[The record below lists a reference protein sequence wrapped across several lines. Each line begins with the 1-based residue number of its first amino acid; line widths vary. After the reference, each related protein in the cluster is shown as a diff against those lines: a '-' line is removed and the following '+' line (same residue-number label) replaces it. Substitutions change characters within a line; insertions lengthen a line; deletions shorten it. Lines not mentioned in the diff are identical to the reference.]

1 MNKVKIDNTK
11 YTNCLRLAFE
21 PNEHLEDRIEMT
33 KNFCLKYGFGDVM
46 LLINSEGF
54 CYGQMSIEEAKP
66 WVEAAKK
73 VKKVLNEAGIS
84 VSLNF
89 WNTIGHVD
97 RGRQLKPD
105 QHFRKMM
112 GIRGVEATWV
122 CCPQD
127 EKWLAYF
134 KELVQYMVRELEP
147 TVYWIEDDFR
157 YHNHGD
163 QLGYGEYLGGFGC
176 FCDEHMRIYN
186 EKLGTNYT
194 REEFAKQIFQ
204 AKPNHAR
211 NMWMDN
217 MRLSMNKLSYEIGNA
232 IKSVN
237 VGTEIGLMSS
247 GYPEHAIEERDW
259 KQIGENFKN
268 TRIIHRLHL
277 PVFCERTG
285 KDYYY
290 DFNSEIMSIRTLIQ
304 EDVDVYPELE
314 NSAMSTYSKNARF
327 LKFQTESALPLI
339 VKGMTCNIASQIGNA
354 PTEEWG
360 YGDVI
365 RELNPYMQAIM
376 DLKIK
381 FSSLQGVII
390 PLSEYAARY
399 VSNVKDFKSM
409 APHAN
414 EGGAYLAGLGIT
426 YKFSTEK
433 SFKNECVYFCAENVQ
448 YFTRDEL
455 EKIFQDNYVILDGY
469 AVFELYERGFGDLLS
484 IKSLTS
490 LDAESGIVPIEKIVN
505 DYAVEGQRGYTIP
518 VEHRAMDDVML
529 LQYDCP
535 VNVFSKLCDY
545 TGKPVE
551 NGMIWTDKFAVL
563 PGGAKGKIQH
573 ELFNP
578 ARKLFIENQ
587 LKAHLKNGVVYNQ
600 LGVSPYLYKRD
611 NDSVLM
617 LVNTTVETFKNV
629 SFVWLG
635 EEIKEI
641 KEVNRNGEIKEVA
654 FTLEGNTVTI
664 NEEFDYLST
673 KAFVIA

>member
-33 KNFCLKYGFGDVM
+33 KNFCLKHGFGDVM
-46 LLINSEGF
+46 VLINSEAF
-54 CYGQMSIEEAKP
+54 YHGQMSIEEAKP

-73 VKKVLNEAGIS
+73 VKKALNEEGIS

-112 GIRGVEATWV
+112 GFNGVEASWI

-147 TVYWIEDDFR
+147 SVYWIEDDFR
-157 YHNHGD
+157 YHNHG
-163 QLGYGEYLGGFGC
+163 GELDFGGC

-194 REEFAKQIFQ
+194 REEFVKHLFQ
-204 AKPNHAR
+204 AKPNKVR

-217 MRLSMNKLSYEIGNA
+217 MRSSMNKLSYEIGDA

-247 GYPEHAIEERDW
+247 SYPSHAVEERDW

-277 PVFCERTG
+277 PVYFERTG

-290 DFNSEIMSIRTLIQ
+290 DFNANIMPNRTLIQ
-304 EDVDVYPELE
+304 EDVDIYPELE
-314 NSAMSTYSKNARF
+314 NSAMSTYSKSARF
-327 LKFQTESALPLI
+327 LKFQVESALPLI
-339 VKGMTCNIASQIGNA
+339 IKGMTCNIASQIGNA

-360 YGDVI
+360 YGDAME
-365 RELNPYMQAIM
+365 ELNPYMQAIM
-376 DLKIK
+376 DLNIK

-390 PLSEYAARY
+390 PLSEYAAKY
-399 VSNVKDFKSM
+399 ITDVDGFSTM
-409 APHAN
+409 APCSTEA
-414 EGGAYLAGLGIT
+414 ASYLSGLGIT

-433 SFKNECVYFCAENVQ
+433 TFKNQCVYFCAENIN

-455 EKIFQDNYVILDGY
+455 EKIFEDNYVILEGN
-469 AVFELYERGFGDLLS
+469 AIVELHQRGFGDLLS
-484 IKSLTS
+484 IKSLKS
-490 LDAESGIVPIEKIVN
+490 LYSESGIVPMEKIVN

-518 VEHRAMDDVML
+518 VEHRAMDDVLL
-529 LQYDCP
+529 LQYDRP

-551 NGMIWTDKFAVL
+551 NGMIWTDKFAIL
-563 PGGAKGKIQH
+563 PYRTKRKIQH

-578 ARKLFIENQ
+578 ARKLFIENR
-587 LKAHLKNGVVYNQ
+587 LKAHLKNGVIYNQ
-600 LGVSPYLYKRD
+600 LGVSPYLYKRE

-617 LVNTTVETFKNV
+617 LVNTTVETFREM

-673 KAFVIA
+673 KSFIIV